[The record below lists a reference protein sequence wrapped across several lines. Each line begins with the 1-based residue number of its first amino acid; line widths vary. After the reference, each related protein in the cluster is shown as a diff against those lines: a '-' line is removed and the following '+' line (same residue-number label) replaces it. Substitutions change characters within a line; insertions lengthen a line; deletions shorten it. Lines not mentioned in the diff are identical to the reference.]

1 MAGAARAV
9 HIRVM
14 PSFWITGSAALLLAV
29 AATVIRQGAGDLAA
43 HPSPARDYTD
53 AAERVRKQQAADDRV
68 AAPGGR
74 SILMDR
80 GRRTPRAIVLFHG
93 FTNSPLQFEP
103 FARLLYAAGDN
114 VYVPRLP
121 RHALR
126 NGTASALAGLTAEE
140 LRDCADSAVDV
151 ARGLGD
157 TVVIVGLS
165 AGGTMAAW
173 VAQNRPDVGRVVA
186 IAPVL
191 ELAHI
196 PSILATVAMKLA
208 LHLPEIT
215 QNYPREESRPDREL
229 GNSSHAIA
237 QMLRMGMA
245 VRAAAQRAPPGTREI
260 TFLVNANDRTVKT
273 APALALAERWSAA
286 GAAVTVYQLPATL
299 KLPHDVIDETQ
310 PVSRPDVVYP
320 ALDAMVHGARPA
332 AELDI
337 ARLWPIEVR
346 K

>member
-1 MAGAARAV
+1 MAGAAQAV

-14 PSFWITGSAALLLAV
+14 PSLWISGSAALLVAV
-29 AATVIRQGAGDLAA
+29 AATALRQGAGDLSA
-43 HPSPARDYTD
+43 HPNPARDYDD
-53 AAERVRKQQAADDRV
+53 ALARVHRQQTADDVV

-74 SILMDR
+74 SILMDH

-103 FARLLYAAGDN
+103 FARLLSASGDN

-126 NGTASALAGLTAEE
+126 NGKASDLAGLTAEE
-140 LRDCADSAVDV
+140 LRDCTDSAVDV

-157 TVVIVGLS
+157 TVVVIGLS

-196 PSILATVAMKLA
+196 PSLLATVAMNLA

-215 QNYPREESRPDREL
+215 QNYPREELRPDREL

-245 VRAAAQRAPPGTREI
+245 VRAAAQRGAPGTREI

-273 APALALAERWSAA
+273 APAMALAQRWSAE
-286 GAAVTVYQLPATL
+286 GAAVTVYQLPAAL

-310 PVSRPDVVYP
+310 PVSHPEVVYP
-320 ALDAMVHGARPA
+320 ALAAMAHGTRPA
-332 AELDI
+332 ANLGI
-337 ARLWPIEVR
+337 ARLWPVEVR
-346 K
+346 R